1 MFGDNVYCIIIIY
14 SSILYVCGVLIYLVR
29 GRVVATNTP
38 GIRVG
43 SSLKDFDPNY
53 AV

>member
-1 MFGDNVYCIIIIY
+1 MFGSNVYTIVIIY
-14 SSILYVCGVLIYLVR
+14 TSILYVCGVTVYLFK
-29 GRVVATNTP
+29 GRIVATNTP

-43 SSLKDFDPNY
+43 SSLKEFDPNY